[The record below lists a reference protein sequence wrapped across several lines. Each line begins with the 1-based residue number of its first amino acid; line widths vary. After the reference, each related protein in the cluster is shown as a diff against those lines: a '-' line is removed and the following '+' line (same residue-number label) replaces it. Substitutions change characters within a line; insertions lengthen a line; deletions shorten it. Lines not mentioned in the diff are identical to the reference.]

1 MTNRVNSLIGG
12 VGQLGKA
19 ASGQT
24 GSTIK
29 MTCPDGSQIDI
40 NSNQR
45 SDRNILAHHC
55 SKFWHDNNCECLT
68 SDTDPLLRMSAG
80 ALADNLFLVRNSNPH
95 LSKGTSGLKQK
106 STQTP
111 TPFLSTVFHALSHG
125 EIHFLP
131 SVSSKNL

>member
-29 MTCPDGSQIDI
+29 MTCPDGSKIDI

-45 SDRNILAHHC
+45 NDRNILARHC

-68 SDTDPLLRMSAG
+68 SDTDPLLKISAG
-80 ALADNLFLVRNSNPH
+80 AVADNLFLVRNSN
-95 LSKGTSGLKQK
+95 LL
-106 STQTP
+106 
-111 TPFLSTVFHALSHG
+111 FHYVTKCD
-125 EIHFLP
+125 IFW
-131 SVSSKNL
+131 V

>member
-1 MTNRVNSLIGG
+1 MTNGVNSLIGG

-45 SDRNILAHHC
+45 NDRNILAYHC
-55 SKFWHDNNCECLT
+55 SKFWHDNHCECLT
-68 SDTDPLLRMSAG
+68 SDTDPLLKMSAG
-80 ALADNLFLVRNSNPH
+80 AVADNLFLVRNSD
-95 LSKGTSGLKQK
+95 LLFFCFAQYDI
-106 STQTP
+106 
-111 TPFLSTVFHALSHG
+111 FLV
-125 EIHFLP
+125 
-131 SVSSKNL
+131 